1 MTSGLLNINKPQGI
15 TSHDAVLAVR
25 RITGV
30 RRVGHAGTLDPMA
43 TGVLPV
49 CVGRAT
55 RLAKYLMA
63 TDKSYQGTV
72 RLGVETDTY
81 DAEGEVTRS
90 VPVSIEQQQVRKA
103 LERYRGTIDQ
113 VPPMYSAVK
122 QGGQPLYRLARQG
135 VTVPREARQVTIFQI
150 DLTDWSPP
158 EFSFV
163 VTCSSGTYVRSI
175 VHDLGQQLNCGA
187 HLTRLLRTR
196 SGALSVEDAVP
207 LLKLT
212 PDNWREHLLPM
223 ELALSELAH
232 VQFSAEEKKRLVQG
246 QAVPR
251 QPNHP
256 RVELARA
263 ETEEGGFFALI
274 KPSPGGSEWLPY
286 KVFD

>member
-1 MTSGLLNINKPQGI
+1 VTAGLLNINKPQGI

-25 RITGV
+25 RITGI

-43 TGVLPV
+43 TGVLPI
-49 CVGRAT
+49 CLGRAT

-63 TDKSYQGTV
+63 TDKSYRGTV

-81 DAEGEVTRS
+81 DAEGQVTRKA
-90 VPVSIEQQQVRKA
+90 PVAIEKHQVIA
-103 LERYRGTIDQ
+103 VLDNYQGTIDQ
-113 VPPMYSAVK
+113 IPPMYSAVK
-122 QGGQPLYRLARQG
+122 QNGQPLYKLARQG
-135 VTVPREARQVTIFQI
+135 VTVPRQARQVTILQI
-150 DLTDWSPP
+150 ELTDWSPP
-158 EFSFV
+158 EFSFM

-187 HLTRLLRTR
+187 HLTRLQRTR
-196 SGALSVEDAVP
+196 SGALSLEDAVP

-232 VQFSAEEKKRLVQG
+232 VQFSTQEKKQLTQG
-246 QAVPR
+246 QPVPR

-263 ETEEGGFFALI
+263 ETEEGCFFALV
-274 KPSPGGSEWLPY
+274 KPSSGGAEWLPH